1 MEEQIF
7 FLNMFPDYEP
17 PEELYAALSQAAIAA
32 ADIDPETRSVH
43 VALHS
48 ERYIPQRLLEQVRKD
63 ICGLYGLQKL
73 ELTATHPES
82 ELQKIEPEELMWLFV
97 SRNSMARGSLAGAK
111 WEWNE
116 QNLTVKLAANGKETL
131 LEHIPSVEK
140 VLRERFAAPVHI
152 TVEAGNA
159 LEGKA
164 LFAATESMRESEIQ
178 KLPAVSAAQP
188 KKEDK
193 SAAPSETFYGK
204 PFKGTPV
211 PMKELSLDM
220 GTVIVEG
227 KVFAVD
233 HKELK
238 KRNAYVVK
246 FDMTDNTNSV
256 RVSRFMEAGEAKPIL
271 ENVQVGSVLRV
282 QGKLGE
288 DRYEGEMV
296 LKPYAMQPG
305 SMPKR
310 QDTAPG
316 EKRVELHLHTTMSN
330 MDALTDTAAAV
341 KQAAAWGHK
350 AIAITDHGVA
360 QSFPDAMKAASK
372 AKVAGTNQNIKILYG
387 CEGYYVND
395 VDDRI
400 VVHGEQD
407 ITFDQ
412 EFVAFDLETTGL
424 SSRSDRIIEI
434 GAVVLKN
441 GEEVDRFQTFV
452 DPERPLERKIV
463 ELTGI
468 TDEML
473 VGAPKIEEVLPKFLD
488 FIGDRVLV
496 AHNSD
501 FDTGFIRA
509 ECQRLGYDYH
519 YTAADTLILS
529 QNLLPQ
535 LSKFKLNIVSNA
547 LSLPDFNHHRAA
559 DDAMTCGL
567 IMAKLMVKLEEEH
580 DIHNLQAIN
589 PAMTHLRSGGRIT
602 DRQARHIIIFAKN
615 QIGLR
620 NLYHLISDSNLQY
633 FRRVPRMPKSDIL
646 KLREGLIIGSACEA
660 GELFQ
665 AILDR
670 KSDDELKRIASFYDF
685 LEIQPLA
692 NNRFMLANEK
702 YEAKTDEDLRE
713 YNRKIVRLG
722 EELGKPV
729 VATGDVHFLNPED
742 EIFRHIL
749 LATKGFDDADKDMPL
764 YFRTT
769 DDMLREFSYL
779 GEEKAYEVV
788 ITNPNRIADMCES
801 LRPVPHNLFAPK
813 IENSVEDLKNLVYTK
828 FHRLYGDNPPE
839 LMVKRVETELHDII
853 NCHYDVIYM
862 SAQKLVQ
869 NSLEHGYLVGSRG
882 SVGSSI
888 VAYMSGITEVNSF
901 PPHYRCPNPECKYT
915 TFDVPKGYGCGAD
928 LPDAVCPKCGTKL
941 EKDGFNIP
949 FETFLGFGG
958 DKVPDIDLNF
968 SGEYQS
974 KAHAYCIEMFGK
986 SHVFRAGTIGTVA
999 EKTAFGYVKKYLSER
1014 GKTASRAEE
1023 ARLAAGCVGVRR
1035 TTGQHPGGLVV
1046 IPQEN
1051 EIWDFC
1057 PVQHPADDPQADQIT
1072 THFEYHSMEEN
1083 LLKLDMLGH
1092 DDPTM
1097 IRMMEDMTGIDAKTI
1112 PLDDKD
1118 TMSIFISS
1126 KVLGYEDD
1134 KILGPTGAVAI
1145 PEFNTRFTRGMLMD
1159 TMPTRFDT
1167 LLRLSGFSH
1176 GTDVWLGNAKD
1187 LITSKTATVDQAIGC
1202 RDDIMLYL
1210 ISCGMPE
1217 KRSFKIMEAVRK
1229 GRGLPEGAEEEMKA
1243 AGVPE
1248 WYIGSC
1254 KKIKYLFPKAHA
1266 VAYVMM
1272 AFRIAWFKVHHPL
1285 AFYSAYFYRRS
1296 QKGGFDAVLMTHG
1309 KEAVV
1314 ANIDAIENNEN
1325 ATDKDEDLLTTLEVA
1340 YEYYIRG
1347 FEFLPISIY
1356 DSHATKFIIKD
1367 GKLLPPFVAISGL
1380 GENAAWDLM
1389 RGREGKTF
1397 LSVEEVAAAC
1407 PKGVQDPHSDAQ
1419 RGRCF
1424 RRPAR
1429 YQSGQ
1434 LLLTDNRSTHA
1445 LRLLL
1450 ANFRIL

>member
-1 MEEQIF
+1 MEEKVYLLQ
-7 FLNMFPDYEP
+7 MFPDYQP
-17 PEELYAALSQAAIAA
+17 PEALQGALSQAAIAA
-32 ADIDPETRSVH
+32 ADISAEDRSVH
-43 VALHS
+43 VAVHS
-48 ERYIPQRLLEQVRKD
+48 DSYIPQRLLSQAEKE
-63 ICGLYGLQKL
+63 IASLYGLRS
-73 ELTATHPES
+73 LTVTGTYPSS
-82 ELQKIEPEELMWLFV
+82 ELHKIEHEELKMLFV
-97 SRNSMARGSLAGAK
+97 QHDSMARASLAGAK
-111 WEWNE
+111 WEWE
-116 QNLTVKLAANGKETL
+116 EEKLTIRLAANGKDAL
-131 LEHIPSVEK
+131 MEHLPEVQRI
-140 VLRERFAAPVHI
+140 LRERFAAPVTI
-152 TVEAGNA
+152 TIEAGQT
-159 LEGKA
+159 LEGDA
-164 LFAATESMRESEIQ
+164 LVQAMETMREQAMQ
-178 KLPAVSAAQP
+178 KLPTTAAASQ
-188 KKEDK
+188 KREEKA
-193 SAAPSETFYGK
+193 AAPSETFYGK
-204 PFKGTPV
+204 PFRGNAV
-211 PMKELSLDM
+211 PMKDLSMDM

-227 KVFAVD
+227 KVFNVD

-256 RVSRFMEAGEAKPIL
+256 RVSRFMEANEAKPIL
-271 ENVQVGSVLRV
+271 ENVSVGSVLRV
-282 QGKLGE
+282 QGKLME
-288 DRYEGEMV
+288 DRFENEMV

-305 SMPKR
+305 SLPKR

-316 EKRVELHLHTTMSN
+316 MKRVELHLHTSMSN
-330 MDALTDTAAAV
+330 MDALTSTDAAI
-341 KQAAAWGHK
+341 KQAAAWGHR
-350 AIAITDHGVA
+350 AIAITDHGCC
-360 QSFPDAMKAASK
+360 QSFTDALHTVEGRKPP
-372 AKVAGTNQNIKILYG
+372 KVAGTDETIKILYG

-400 VVHGEQD
+400 VVHGD
-407 ITFDQ
+407 KDMDFHQ

-424 SSRSDRIIEI
+424 SSREDKIIEI
-434 GAVVLKN
+434 GAVILKD
-441 GEEVDRFQTFV
+441 GQEIDRFQTFV
-452 DPERPLERKIV
+452 DPERHLERKIV

-468 TDEML
+468 TEEML
-473 VGAPKIEEVLPKFLD
+473 VGAPKIEEVLPKFLE
-488 FIGDRVLV
+488 FVGDRVLV

-509 ECQRLGYDYH
+509 ECERQGIPYN

-529 QNLLPQ
+529 QNLLRH
-535 LSKFKLNIVSNA
+535 LSKFKLDIVSNA
-547 LSLPDFNHHRAA
+547 LNLPEFNHHRAG

-567 IMAKLMVKLEEEH
+567 IMTKLMQILEEEH
-580 DIHNLQAIN
+580 DIHTLQTIN
-589 PAMTHLRSGGRIT
+589 PAMIGLRSGGKIT

-615 QIGLR
+615 QVGLR
-620 NLYHLISDSNLQY
+620 NLYHLISNSNLKH
-633 FRRVPRMPKSDIL
+633 FRRVPRIPKSEL
-646 KLREGLIIGSACEA
+646 LEMREGLIIGSACEA

-665 AILDR
+665 ALLDR
-670 KSDDELKRIASFYDF
+670 KSHDELKRIASFYDF
-685 LEIQPLA
+685 LEVQPLA
-692 NNRFMLANEK
+692 NNRFMLDNEK
-702 YEAKTDEDLRE
+702 YEAKTDEDLME
-713 YNRKIVRLG
+713 YNRKIIRLG

-742 EIFRHIL
+742 EVFRHIL
-749 LATKGFDDADKDMPL
+749 LATKGFADADKPMPL

-769 DDMLREFSYL
+769 DDMLQEFSYL
-779 GEEKAYEVV
+779 GEEKAYEIVV
-788 ITNPNRIADMCES
+788 ENPNKIADMCETM
-801 LRPVPHNLFAPK
+801 RPVPHNLFAPK
-813 IENSVEDLKNLVYTK
+813 IENSVEDLKSLVYGK

-839 LMVKRVETELHDII
+839 VFTKRVETELHDII
-853 NCHYDVIYM
+853 SCHYDVIYM

-869 NSLEHGYLVGSRG
+869 NSLENGYLVGSRG

-901 PPHYRCPNPECKYT
+901 QPHYRCPNPECKYT
-915 TFDVPKGYGCGAD
+915 ELDVPKGYNCGAD
-928 LPDAVCPKCGTKL
+928 LPDAVCPKCGTKM

-974 KAHAYCIEMFGK
+974 KAHAYCISMFGS

-1023 ARLAAGCVGVRR
+1023 ARLASGCVGVRR

-1057 PVQHPADDPQADQIT
+1057 PVQHPADDPNSDQIT

-1097 IRMMEDMTGIDAKTI
+1097 IRMMEDMTGVDAKTI

-1118 TMSIFISS
+1118 TMSIFTSS

-1134 KILGPTGAVAI
+1134 PILGPTGAVAI

-1159 TMPTRFDT
+1159 TTPTRFDT
-1167 LLRLSGFSH
+1167 LVRLSGFSH

-1187 LITSKTATVDQAIGC
+1187 LITSKTATVDSTIGC
-1202 RDDIMLYL
+1202 RDDIMIYL

-1229 GRGLPEGAEEEMKA
+1229 GRGLPEGAEEEMIA
-1243 AGVPE
+1243 AGVPD

-1285 AFYSAYFYRRS
+1285 PFYAAYFYRRS
-1296 QKGGFDAVLMTHG
+1296 QKGGFDAVLMTGG
-1309 KEAVV
+1309 KEAVM
-1314 ANIDAIENNEN
+1314 ANIEAIDNNEE
-1325 ATDKDEDLLTTLEVA
+1325 ATAKDEDLLTTLEVV
-1340 YEYYIRG
+1340 YEFYLRG
-1347 FEFLPISIY
+1347 FEFAPISIY
-1356 DSHATKFIIKD
+1356 ESHATKFLIKD
-1367 GKLLPPFVAISGL
+1367 GKILPPFVAISGL
-1380 GENAAWDLM
+1380 GESAAWDLM
-1389 RGREGKTF
+1389 EGRKGKTF
-1397 LSVEEVAAAC
+1397 LSIEEVSAAC
-1407 PKGVQDPHSDAQ
+1407 PKVSK
-1419 RGRCF
+1419 
-1424 RRPAR
+1424 
-1429 YQSGQ
+1429 
-1434 LLLTDNRSTHA
+1434 THMQMLKEA
-1445 LRLLL
+1445 GAFGDLPDTSQVS
-1450 ANFRIL
+1450 FF

>member
-1 MEEQIF
+1 MSETVYL
-7 FLNMFPDYEP
+7 LNMFPDYEP
-17 PEELYAALSQAAIAA
+17 PEEIRKALSQAALVAV
-32 ADIDPETRSVH
+32 DIRAENRSVE
-43 VALHS
+43 VAAHTDTYVP
-48 ERYIPQRLLEQVRKD
+48 RRLTRQVEKD
-63 ICGLYGLQKL
+63 ILSLYGLRNL
-73 ELTATHPES
+73 EITLTHPAT
-82 ELQKIEPEELMWLFV
+82 ELSKIEPEELRDLFV
-97 SRNSMARGSLAGAK
+97 DLDPMTRASLAGAK
-111 WEWNE
+111 WAWDGGH
-116 QNLTVKLAANGKETL
+116 LTVCLVANGKAGVEAQIPAVVKTL
-131 LEHIPSVEK
+131 QQ
-140 VLRERFAAPVHI
+140 RFAAEVTI
-152 TVEAGNA
+152 SVEANHDLTGAELSKAMEKLREEA
-159 LEGKA
+159 L
-164 LFAATESMRESEIQ
+164 
-178 KLPAVSAAQP
+178 
-188 KKEDK
+188 
-193 SAAPSETFYGK
+193 SAAPAASAKQAQKEERKPQDSDTFYGK
-204 PFKGTPV
+204 PFRGTAV
-211 PMKELSLDM
+211 PMKDLNLDM
-220 GTVIVEG
+220 GTIIVEG
-227 KVFAVD
+227 KVFAIE
-233 HKELK
+233 HKELT
-238 KRNAYVVK
+238 KRNAWVVK
-246 FDMTDNTNSV
+246 FDMTDNTNSI
-256 RVSRFMEAGEAKPIL
+256 RVTRFLEAKEAKPIL
-271 ENVQVGSVLRV
+271 DNVQLGSVLRV
-282 QGKLGE
+282 QGKLIE
-288 DRYEGEMV
+288 DRFENDMV
-296 LKPYAMQPG
+296 LKPYAMMPG
-305 SMPKR
+305 ALPKR
-310 QDTAPG
+310 KDTSPNG
-316 EKRVELHLHTTMSN
+316 KRVELHLHTTMSN

-360 QSFPDAMKAASK
+360 QSFPDAMKAAAK
-372 AKVAGTNQNIKILYG
+372 AKVAGTDENIKILYG
-387 CEGYYVND
+387 VEGYYVND

-407 ITFDQ
+407 IGFGD
-412 EFVAFDLETTGL
+412 EYVAFDLETTGL
-424 SSRSDRIIEI
+424 SSANDRIIEI
-434 GAVVLKN
+434 GAVVMKN
-441 GEEVDRFQTFV
+441 GEELDRFQTFV
-452 DPERPLERKIV
+452 DPQRPLEKKIV

-473 VGAPKIEEVLPKFLD
+473 KGAPKIEEVLPEFLKFVN
-488 FIGDRVLV
+488 GRVLV

-509 ECQRLGYDYH
+509 ACARQGLPYT

-529 QNLLPQ
+529 QNMLPQ
-535 LSKFKLNIVSNA
+535 LNKFKLDIVSNA

-559 DDAMTCGL
+559 DDAVTCGL
-567 IMAKLMVKLEEEH
+567 IMHRLMARMEEEL
-580 DIHNLQAIN
+580 DIHTLQEIN
-589 PAMTHLRSGGRIT
+589 DRMTTLRAKGRIT
-602 DRQARHIIIFAKN
+602 DRHARHIIILAKN

-620 NLYHLISDSNLQY
+620 NLYHLISDSNLKY
-633 FRRVPRMPKSDIL
+633 FKRVPRIPKSEL
-646 KLREGLIIGSACEA
+646 LELREGLIIGSACEA

-665 AILDR
+665 AILDG
-670 KSDDELKRIASFYDF
+670 KSEDELLRIASFYDY

-692 NNRFMLANEK
+692 NNMFMLFK
-702 YEAKTDEDLRE
+702 GIAKDVEQLRE
-713 YNRKIVRLG
+713 YNRTVVRLG
-722 EELGKPV
+722 EALGKMV

-749 LATKGFDDADKDMPL
+749 LATKGFDDADKENPL

-769 DDMLREFSYL
+769 DNMLEEFSYL

-788 ITNPNRIADMCES
+788 VTNPNLIADMCET

-813 IENSVEDLKNLVYTK
+813 IENSVEDLKALVYGK
-828 FHRLYGDNPPE
+828 LHRLYGENPPE
-839 LMVKRVETELHDII
+839 LITKRVETELHDII
-853 NCHYDVIYM
+853 SCHYDVIYM

-928 LPDAVCPKCGTKL
+928 LPDAVCPKCGSKF

-974 KAHAYCIEMFGK
+974 KAHAYCVEMFGK

-999 EKTAFGYVKKYLSER
+999 EKTAFGYVKKYLAER
-1014 GKTASRAEE
+1014 GKTANRAEE

-1057 PVQHPADDPQADQIT
+1057 PVQHPADDPNADQIT

-1097 IRMMEDMTGIDAKTI
+1097 IRMMEDMTGVDAKTI
-1112 PLDDKD
+1112 PLDDKR
-1118 TMSIFISS
+1118 TMSIFTSS
-1126 KVLGYEDD
+1126 KELGYEND
-1134 KILGPTGAVAI
+1134 KLLGPTGAVAI
-1145 PEFNTRFTRGMLMD
+1145 PEFNTKFTRGMLMD
-1159 TMPTRFDT
+1159 TMPERFDT

-1229 GRGLPEGAEEEMKA
+1229 GRGLPEGAEQEMID
-1243 AGVPE
+1243 AGVPD

-1272 AFRIAWFKVHHPL
+1272 AFRIAWFKVYHPL
-1285 AFYSAYFYRRS
+1285 AFYAAYFYRRS
-1296 QKGGFDAVLMTHG
+1296 QKGGFDAVLMTQG
-1309 KEAVV
+1309 MESIK
-1314 ANIDAIENNEN
+1314 ANIEAIETNEN
-1325 ATDKDEDLLTTLEVA
+1325 ATDKDEDLLTTMEVV
-1340 YEYYIRG
+1340 YEYYLRG
-1347 FEFLPISIY
+1347 FDFQPIDIY
-1356 DSHATKFIIKD
+1356 KSHATKFLVED
-1367 GKLLPPFVAISGL
+1367 GKILPPFVAISGL

-1397 LSVEEVAAAC
+1397 LSIEEVAAAC
-1407 PKGVQDPHSDAQ
+1407 PKVSKTHIQMLKDAGAFGSLPDTSQ
-1419 RGRCF
+1419 ISLF
-1424 RRPAR
+1424 
-1429 YQSGQ
+1429 
-1434 LLLTDNRSTHA
+1434 
-1445 LRLLL
+1445 
-1450 ANFRIL
+1450 

>member
-1 MEEQIF
+1 MSETVYL
-7 FLNMFPDYEP
+7 LNMFPDYEP
-17 PEELYAALSQAAIAA
+17 PEEIRKALSQAALVAV
-32 ADIDPETRSVH
+32 DIRAENRSVE
-43 VALHS
+43 VAAHTDTYVP
-48 ERYIPQRLLEQVRKD
+48 RRLTRQAEKD
-63 ICGLYGLQKL
+63 ILSLYGLQNL
-73 ELTATHPES
+73 EITLTHPAT
-82 ELQKIEPEELMWLFV
+82 ELSKIEPEELRDLFV
-97 SRNSMARGSLAGAK
+97 DLDPMTRASLAGAK
-111 WEWNE
+111 WAWDGGH
-116 QNLTVKLAANGKETL
+116 LTVCLVANGKAGVEAQIPAVVKTL
-131 LEHIPSVEK
+131 QQ
-140 VLRERFAAPVHI
+140 RFAAEVTI
-152 TVEAGNA
+152 SVEANHDLTGAELSRAMEKLREEA
-159 LEGKA
+159 L
-164 LFAATESMRESEIQ
+164 
-178 KLPAVSAAQP
+178 
-188 KKEDK
+188 
-193 SAAPSETFYGK
+193 SAAPAASAKQAQKEERKPQDSDTFYGK
-204 PFKGTPV
+204 PFRGTAV
-211 PMKELSLDM
+211 PMKDLNLDM
-220 GTVIVEG
+220 GTIIVEG
-227 KVFAVD
+227 KVFAIE
-233 HKELK
+233 HKELT
-238 KRNAYVVK
+238 KRNAWVVK
-246 FDMTDNTNSV
+246 FDMTDNTNSI
-256 RVSRFMEAGEAKPIL
+256 RVTRFLEAKEAKPIL
-271 ENVQVGSVLRV
+271 DNVQLGSVLRV
-282 QGKLGE
+282 QGKLIE
-288 DRYEGEMV
+288 DRFENDMV
-296 LKPYAMQPG
+296 LKPYAMMPG
-305 SMPKR
+305 VLPKR
-310 QDTAPG
+310 KDTSPNG
-316 EKRVELHLHTTMSN
+316 KRVELHLHTTMSN

-360 QSFPDAMKAASK
+360 QSFPDAMKAAAK
-372 AKVAGTNQNIKILYG
+372 AKVAGTDENIKILYG
-387 CEGYYVND
+387 VEGYYVND

-407 ITFDQ
+407 IGFGD
-412 EFVAFDLETTGL
+412 EYVAFDLETTGL
-424 SSRSDRIIEI
+424 SSANDRIIEI
-434 GAVVLKN
+434 GAVVMKN
-441 GEEVDRFQTFV
+441 GEELDRFQTFV
-452 DPERPLERKIV
+452 DPQRPLEKKIV

-473 VGAPKIEEVLPKFLD
+473 KGAPKIEEVLPEFLKFVN
-488 FIGDRVLV
+488 GRVLV

-509 ECQRLGYDYH
+509 ACARQGLPYT

-529 QNLLPQ
+529 QNMLPQ
-535 LSKFKLNIVSNA
+535 LNKFKLDIVSNA

-559 DDAMTCGL
+559 DDAVTCGL
-567 IMAKLMVKLEEEH
+567 IMHRLMARMEEEL
-580 DIHNLQAIN
+580 DIHTLQEIN
-589 PAMTHLRSGGRIT
+589 GRMTTLRAKGRIT
-602 DRQARHIIIFAKN
+602 DRHARHIIILAKN

-620 NLYHLISDSNLQY
+620 NLYHLISDSNLKY
-633 FRRVPRMPKSDIL
+633 FKRVPRIPKSEL
-646 KLREGLIIGSACEA
+646 LELREGLIIGSACEA

-665 AILDR
+665 AILDG
-670 KSDDELKRIASFYDF
+670 KSEDELLRIASFYDY

-692 NNRFMLANEK
+692 NNMFMLSK
-702 YEAKTDEDLRE
+702 GIAKDVEQLRE
-713 YNRKIVRLG
+713 YNRTVVRLG
-722 EELGKPV
+722 ETLGKMV

-749 LATKGFDDADKDMPL
+749 LATKGFDDADKENPL

-769 DDMLREFSYL
+769 DNMLEEFSYL

-788 ITNPNRIADMCES
+788 VTNPNLIADMCET

-813 IENSVEDLKNLVYTK
+813 IENSVEDLKALVYGK
-828 FHRLYGDNPPE
+828 LHRLYGENPPE
-839 LMVKRVETELHDII
+839 LITKRVETELHDII
-853 NCHYDVIYM
+853 SCHYDVIYM

-928 LPDAVCPKCGTKL
+928 LPDAVCPKCGSKF

-974 KAHAYCIEMFGK
+974 KAHAYCVEMFGK

-999 EKTAFGYVKKYLSER
+999 EKTAFGYVKKYLAER
-1014 GKTASRAEE
+1014 GKTANRAEE

-1057 PVQHPADDPQADQIT
+1057 PVQHPADDPNADQIT

-1097 IRMMEDMTGIDAKTI
+1097 IRMMEDMTGVDAKTI
-1112 PLDDKD
+1112 PLDDKR
-1118 TMSIFISS
+1118 TMSIFTSS
-1126 KVLGYEDD
+1126 KELGYEND
-1134 KILGPTGAVAI
+1134 KLLGPTGAVAI
-1145 PEFNTRFTRGMLMD
+1145 PEFNTKFTRGMLMD
-1159 TMPTRFDT
+1159 TMPERFDT

-1229 GRGLPEGAEEEMKA
+1229 GRGLPEGAEQEMID
-1243 AGVPE
+1243 AGVPD

-1272 AFRIAWFKVHHPL
+1272 AFRIAWFKVYHPL
-1285 AFYSAYFYRRS
+1285 AFYAAYFYRRS
-1296 QKGGFDAVLMTHG
+1296 QKGGFDAVLMTQG
-1309 KEAVV
+1309 MESIK
-1314 ANIDAIENNEN
+1314 ANIESIETNEN
-1325 ATDKDEDLLTTLEVA
+1325 ATDKDEDLLTTMEVV
-1340 YEYYIRG
+1340 YEYYLRG
-1347 FEFLPISIY
+1347 FDFQPIDIY
-1356 DSHATKFIIKD
+1356 KSHATKFLVED
-1367 GKLLPPFVAISGL
+1367 GKILPPFVAISGL

-1397 LSVEEVAAAC
+1397 LSIEEVAAAC
-1407 PKGVQDPHSDAQ
+1407 PKVSKTHIQMLKDAGAFGSLPDTSQ
-1419 RGRCF
+1419 ISLF
-1424 RRPAR
+1424 
-1429 YQSGQ
+1429 
-1434 LLLTDNRSTHA
+1434 
-1445 LRLLL
+1445 
-1450 ANFRIL
+1450 

>member
-1 MEEQIF
+1 MSETVYL
-7 FLNMFPDYEP
+7 LNMFPDYEP
-17 PEELYAALSQAAIAA
+17 PEEIRKALSQAALVAV
-32 ADIDPETRSVH
+32 DIRAENRSVE
-43 VALHS
+43 VAAHTDTYVP
-48 ERYIPQRLLEQVRKD
+48 RRLTRQAEKD
-63 ICGLYGLQKL
+63 ILSLYGLRNL
-73 ELTATHPES
+73 EITLTHPAT
-82 ELQKIEPEELMWLFV
+82 ELSKIEPEELRDLFV
-97 SRNSMARGSLAGAK
+97 DLDPMTRASLAGAK
-111 WEWNE
+111 WAWDGGH
-116 QNLTVKLAANGKETL
+116 LTVCLVANGKAGVEAQIPAVVKTL
-131 LEHIPSVEK
+131 QQ
-140 VLRERFAAPVHI
+140 RFAAEVTI
-152 TVEAGNA
+152 SVEANHDLTGAELSRVMEKLREEA
-159 LEGKA
+159 L
-164 LFAATESMRESEIQ
+164 
-178 KLPAVSAAQP
+178 
-188 KKEDK
+188 
-193 SAAPSETFYGK
+193 SAAPTASAKQAQKEERKPQDSDTFYGK
-204 PFKGTPV
+204 PFRGTAV
-211 PMKELSLDM
+211 PMKDLNLDM
-220 GTVIVEG
+220 GTIIVEG
-227 KVFAVD
+227 KVFAIE
-233 HKELK
+233 HKELT
-238 KRNAYVVK
+238 KRNAWVVK
-246 FDMTDNTNSV
+246 FDMTDNTNSI
-256 RVSRFMEAGEAKPIL
+256 RVTRFLEAKEAKPIL
-271 ENVQVGSVLRV
+271 DNVQLGSVLRV
-282 QGKLGE
+282 QGKLIE
-288 DRYEGEMV
+288 DRFENDMV
-296 LKPYAMQPG
+296 LKPYAMMPG
-305 SMPKR
+305 VLPKR
-310 QDTAPG
+310 KDTSPNG
-316 EKRVELHLHTTMSN
+316 KRVELHLHTTMSN

-360 QSFPDAMKAASK
+360 QSFPDAMKAAAK
-372 AKVAGTNQNIKILYG
+372 AKVAGTDENIKILYG
-387 CEGYYVND
+387 VEGYYVND

-407 ITFDQ
+407 IGFGD
-412 EFVAFDLETTGL
+412 EYVAFDLETTGL
-424 SSRSDRIIEI
+424 SSANDRIIEI
-434 GAVVLKN
+434 GAVVMKN
-441 GEEVDRFQTFV
+441 GEELDRFQTFV
-452 DPERPLERKIV
+452 DPQRPLEKKIV

-473 VGAPKIEEVLPKFLD
+473 KGAPKIEEVLPEFLKFVN
-488 FIGDRVLV
+488 GRVLV

-509 ECQRLGYDYH
+509 ACARQGLPYT

-529 QNLLPQ
+529 QNMLPQ
-535 LSKFKLNIVSNA
+535 LNKFKLDIVSNA

-559 DDAMTCGL
+559 DDAVTCGL
-567 IMAKLMVKLEEEH
+567 IMHRLMARMEEEL
-580 DIHNLQAIN
+580 DIHTLQEIN
-589 PAMTHLRSGGRIT
+589 GRMTTLRAKGRIT
-602 DRQARHIIIFAKN
+602 DRHARHIIILAKN

-620 NLYHLISDSNLQY
+620 NLYHLISDSNLKY
-633 FRRVPRMPKSDIL
+633 FKRVPRIPKSEL
-646 KLREGLIIGSACEA
+646 LELREGLIIGSACEA

-665 AILDR
+665 AILDG
-670 KSDDELKRIASFYDF
+670 KSEDELLRIASFYDY

-692 NNRFMLANEK
+692 NNMFMLSK
-702 YEAKTDEDLRE
+702 GIAKDVEQLRE
-713 YNRKIVRLG
+713 YNRTVVRLG
-722 EELGKPV
+722 EALGKMV

-749 LATKGFDDADKDMPL
+749 LATKGFDDADKENPL

-769 DDMLREFSYL
+769 DNMLEEFSYL

-788 ITNPNRIADMCES
+788 VTNPNLIADMCET

-813 IENSVEDLKNLVYTK
+813 IENSVEDLKALVYGK
-828 FHRLYGDNPPE
+828 LHRLYGENPPE
-839 LMVKRVETELHDII
+839 LITKRVETELHDII
-853 NCHYDVIYM
+853 SCHYDVIYM

-928 LPDAVCPKCGTKL
+928 LPDAVCPKCGSKF

-974 KAHAYCIEMFGK
+974 KAHAYCVEMFGK

-999 EKTAFGYVKKYLSER
+999 EKTAFGYVKKYLAER
-1014 GKTASRAEE
+1014 GKTANRAEE

-1057 PVQHPADDPQADQIT
+1057 PVQHPADDPNADQIT

-1097 IRMMEDMTGIDAKTI
+1097 IRMMEDMTGVDAKTI
-1112 PLDDKD
+1112 PLDDKN
-1118 TMSIFISS
+1118 TMSIFTSS
-1126 KVLGYEDD
+1126 KVLGYEND

-1145 PEFNTRFTRGMLMD
+1145 PEFNTKFTRGMLMD
-1159 TMPTRFDT
+1159 TMPERFDT

-1229 GRGLPEGAEEEMKA
+1229 GRGLPEGAEQEMID
-1243 AGVPE
+1243 AGVPD

-1272 AFRIAWFKVHHPL
+1272 AFRIAWFKVYHPL
-1285 AFYSAYFYRRS
+1285 AFYAAYFYRRS
-1296 QKGGFDAVLMTHG
+1296 QKGGFDAVLMTQG
-1309 KEAVV
+1309 MEAIM
-1314 ANIDAIENNEN
+1314 ANMDAIETNEN
-1325 ATDKDEDLLTTLEVA
+1325 ASDKDEDLLTTMEVV
-1340 YEYYIRG
+1340 YEYYLRG
-1347 FEFLPISIY
+1347 FEFLPIDIY
-1356 DSHATKFIIKD
+1356 KSHATKFLVED
-1367 GKLLPPFVAISGL
+1367 GKILPPFVAISGL

-1397 LSVEEVAAAC
+1397 LSIEEVAAAC
-1407 PKGVQDPHSDAQ
+1407 PKVSKTHIQMLKDAGAFGSLPDTSQ
-1419 RGRCF
+1419 ISLF
-1424 RRPAR
+1424 
-1429 YQSGQ
+1429 
-1434 LLLTDNRSTHA
+1434 
-1445 LRLLL
+1445 
-1450 ANFRIL
+1450 

>member
-1 MEEQIF
+1 MKESVS
-7 FLNMFPDYEP
+7 FLQMFTEYRPGESLSGVLSVARITGADLDP
-17 PEELYAALSQAAIAA
+17 ATRQAAVTLYA
-32 ADIDPETRSVH
+32 ET
-43 VALHS
+43 
-48 ERYIPQRLLEQVRKD
+48 YIPLRLLEKVERD
-63 ICGLYGLQKL
+63 ICGLYGLRHF
-73 ELTATHPES
+73 EIHMTHPAE
-82 ELQKIEPEELMWLFV
+82 ELQKVEPEELMQLFV
-97 SRNSMARGSLAGAK
+97 EENSMNRASLAGAGWK
-111 WEWNE
+111 WDGD
-116 QNLTVKLAANGKETL
+116 NLEISLRANGKAALEEAVPAVCRKLTERFGKAPVFKVLSAHDLSGQALFDALETMRSTTAAAMPAAMRSGDKKSSGSPKQDQPQSEETL
-131 LEHIPSVEK
+131 
-140 VLRERFAAPVHI
+140 
-152 TVEAGNA
+152 
-159 LEGKA
+159 
-164 LFAATESMRESEIQ
+164 
-178 KLPAVSAAQP
+178 
-188 KKEDK
+188 
-193 SAAPSETFYGK
+193 YGK
-204 PFKGTPV
+204 PFRGNPV
-211 PMKELSLDM
+211 PMKDLNIDM
-220 GTVIVEG
+220 GSVIVEG
-227 KVFAVD
+227 RVFSVD
-233 HKELK
+233 HRELK
-238 KRNAYVVK
+238 KRNAWIVS
-246 FDMTDNTNSV
+246 FDMTDNTGSV
-256 RVSRFMEAGEAKPIL
+256 RLQRFLENSEAKEIL
-271 ENVQVGSVLRV
+271 DHLQVGNILKV
-282 QGKLGE
+282 QGRTELN
-288 DRYEGEMV
+288 RYDNEMNI
-296 LKPYAMQPG
+296 KPFAIMPG
-305 SMPKR
+305 SMPTRK
-310 QDTAPG
+310 DTAPG

-360 QSFPDAMKAASK
+360 QSFPDAMKAAAK
-372 AKVAGTNQNIKILYG
+372 AKVAGTDQNIKILYG

-400 VVHGEQD
+400 VVHGEKN
-407 ITFDQ
+407 ITFD
-412 EFVAFDLETTGL
+412 EEYVAFDLETTGL
-424 SSRSDRIIEI
+424 SSKKDKIIEI
-434 GAVVLKN
+434 GAVILKN
-441 GEEVDRFQTFV
+441 GREVDRFQTFV
-452 DPERPLERKIV
+452 DPERHLEPKIV

-468 TDEML
+468 TEDML
-473 VGAPKIEEVLPKFLD
+473 KGAPKIEEVLPKFLE
-488 FIGDRVLV
+488 FCGDRVLV

-509 ECQRLGYDYH
+509 ECLRQGYEF
-519 YTAADTLILS
+519 TATALDTLILS
-529 QNLLPQ
+529 QNLMPQ
-535 LSKFKLNIVSNA
+535 LNKFKLDIVSNA

-567 IMAKLMVKLEEEH
+567 IFHRFIEKLEEL
-580 DIHNLQAIN
+580 DIHDLQSIN
-589 PAMTHLRSGGRIT
+589 PAMMKLRSKSRIG
-602 DRQARHIIIFAKN
+602 DRHARHIILFAKN
-615 QIGLR
+615 QVGLR
-620 NLYHLISDSNLQY
+620 NLYHLISDSNLKY
-633 FRRVPRMPKSDIL
+633 FKRVPRIPKSDL
-646 KLREGLIIGSACEA
+646 MELREGLIIGSACEA

-665 AILDR
+665 AILDG
-670 KSDDELKRIASFYDF
+670 KSEDELKRIASFYDF

-692 NNRFMLANEK
+692 NNRFMLAKGIANS
-702 YEAKTDEDLRE
+702 DEDLRNF
-713 YNRKIVRLG
+713 NRTVVRLG

-749 LATKGFDDADKDMPL
+749 LATKGFDDCDRENPL

-788 ITNPNRIADMCES
+788 VKNTNAIADMVET

-813 IENSVEDLKNLVYTK
+813 IENSVEDLKALVYGK
-828 FHRLYGDNPPE
+828 LHRLYGENPPE
-839 LMVKRVETELHDII
+839 LITKRVETELHDII

-888 VAYMSGITEVNSF
+888 VAYMAGITEVNSF

-928 LPDAVCPKCGTKL
+928 LPDAICPKCGTKFD
-941 EKDGFNIP
+941 KDGFNIP

-974 KAHAYCIEMFGK
+974 KAHAYCVEMFGK
-986 SHVFRAGTIGTVA
+986 SHVFRAGTVGTVA

-1014 GKTASRAEE
+1014 NLTATRAEE
-1023 ARLAAGCVGVRR
+1023 NRLASGCVGVRR

-1057 PVQHPADDPQADQIT
+1057 PVQHPADDPNSDQIT

-1097 IRMMEDMTGIDAKTI
+1097 IRMMEDMTGVDAKTI
-1112 PLDDKD
+1112 PLDDKN
-1118 TMSIFISS
+1118 TMSIFTSS

-1134 KILGPTGAVAI
+1134 PILGPTGAVAI
-1145 PEFNTRFTRGMLMD
+1145 PEFNTHFTRGMLLD

-1229 GRGLPEGAEEEMKA
+1229 GRGLPEGAEEEMIA
-1243 AGVPE
+1243 AGVPN
-1248 WYIGSC
+1248 WYITSC

-1272 AFRIAWFKVHHPL
+1272 AFRIAWFKVYHPL
-1285 AFYSAYFYRRS
+1285 AFYAAYFYRRS
-1296 QKGGFDAVLMTHG
+1296 QKGGFDAVLMTNG
-1309 KEAVV
+1309 MESVK
-1314 ANIDAIENNEN
+1314 ANIKAISENED
-1325 ATDKDEDLLTTLEVA
+1325 ATDKDEDLLTTLEVV
-1340 YEYYIRG
+1340 YEYYLRG
-1347 FEFLPISIY
+1347 FEFAPIDLY
-1356 DSHATKFIIKD
+1356 RSHAIKFVIED

-1380 GENAAWDLM
+1380 GESAAWDLM
-1389 RGREGKTF
+1389 EGRKGKTF
-1397 LSVEEVAAAC
+1397 LSIEEVAAAC
-1407 PKGVQDPHSDAQ
+1407 PKVSKTHIQMLKDAGAFGSLPDTSQ
-1419 RGRCF
+1419 VSLF
-1424 RRPAR
+1424 
-1429 YQSGQ
+1429 
-1434 LLLTDNRSTHA
+1434 
-1445 LRLLL
+1445 
-1450 ANFRIL
+1450 

>member
-1 MEEQIF
+1 MEEKIYLTQ
-7 FLNMFPDYEP
+7 MFPDYQP
-17 PEELYAALSQAAIAA
+17 PETLHAALSQAAIAA
-32 ADIDPETRSVH
+32 ADISAEDRSVH
-43 VALHS
+43 VVIHS
-48 ERYIPQRLLEQVRKD
+48 ENYIPQRLLNQAAKE
-63 ICGLYGLQKL
+63 IASLYGLRQMA
-73 ELTATHPES
+73 LTATHPSS
-82 ELQKIEPEELMWLFV
+82 ELHKMEPEELMQLFV
-97 SRNSMARGSLAGAK
+97 QRDSMARGSLAGAK
-111 WEWNE
+111 WEWE
-116 QNLTVKLAANGKETL
+116 GERLTIHLVANGKDALMEQAPAVQQ
-131 LEHIPSVEK
+131 E
-140 VLRERFAAPVHI
+140 LRERFAAPVTI
-152 TVEAGNA
+152 AIEVGNA

-164 LFAATESMRESEIQ
+164 LFEAMETMRGKLMQ
-178 KLPAVSAAQP
+178 NLPASAPAA
-188 KKEDK
+188 KREEK
-193 SAAPSETFYGK
+193 SAAPSDTFYGK
-204 PFKGTPV
+204 PFRGSAV
-211 PMKELSLDM
+211 PMKDLSMDM

-227 KVFAVD
+227 KVFHVD

-256 RVSRFMEAGEAKPIL
+256 RISRFMEANEAKPIL
-271 ENVQVGSVLRV
+271 ENVSVGSVLRV
-282 QGKLGE
+282 QGKLME
-288 DRYEGEMV
+288 DRFENEMV

-305 SMPKR
+305 SLPKR
-310 QDTAPG
+310 QDTAEG
-316 EKRVELHLHTTMSN
+316 RKRVELHLHTSMSN
-330 MDALTDTAAAV
+330 MDALTSTDAAI
-341 KQAAAWGHK
+341 KQAAAWGHR
-350 AIAITDHGVA
+350 AIAITDHGCC
-360 QSFPDAMKAASK
+360 QSFTDALHTVEGRKPP
-372 AKVAGTNQNIKILYG
+372 KVAGTDEVIKILYG

-400 VVHGEQD
+400 VVHGGKD
-407 ITFDQ
+407 MTFHE

-424 SSRSDRIIEI
+424 SPREDRIIEI
-434 GAVVLKN
+434 GAVILKD
-441 GEEVDRFQTFV
+441 GQEIDRFQTFV
-452 DPERPLERKIV
+452 DPERHLERKIV

-468 TDEML
+468 TEDML
-473 VGAPKIEEVLPKFLD
+473 VGAPKIEEVLPKFLE

-509 ECQRLGYDYH
+509 ECARQGYEYNF
-519 YTAADTLILS
+519 TAADTLILS
-529 QNLLPQ
+529 QNLLRH
-535 LSKFKLNIVSNA
+535 LSKFKLDIVSNA
-547 LSLPDFNHHRAA
+547 LSLPEFNHHRAG

-567 IMAKLMVKLEEEH
+567 IMTKLMQMLEEEH
-580 DIHNLQAIN
+580 DIHTLQTIN
-589 PAMTHLRSGGRIT
+589 PAMVKLRSGGRIT
-602 DRQARHIIIFAKN
+602 DRQARHIILFAKN
-615 QIGLR
+615 QVGLR
-620 NLYHLISDSNLQY
+620 NLYHLISNSNLKH
-633 FRRVPRMPKSDIL
+633 FRRVPRIPKSEL
-646 KLREGLIIGSACEA
+646 LEMREGLIIGSACEA

-665 AILDR
+665 AMLDG
-670 KSDDELKRIASFYDF
+670 KSHDELKRIASFYDF

-692 NNRFMLANEK
+692 NNRFMLDNDK
-702 YEAKTDEDLRE
+702 YAAKTDEDLRN
-713 YNRKIVRLG
+713 YNRKIVQLG
-722 EELGKPV
+722 EELGKMV

-749 LATKGFDDADKDMPL
+749 LATKGFDDADKPMPL

-769 DDMLREFSYL
+769 DDMLEEFSYL
-779 GEEKAYEVV
+779 GEEKAYEIVV
-788 ITNPNRIADMCES
+788 ENPNKIADMCETM
-801 LRPVPHNLFAPK
+801 RPVPHNLFAPK
-813 IENSVEDLKNLVYTK
+813 IENSVEDLKNLVYGK

-839 LMVKRVETELHDII
+839 VFTKRVETELHDII
-853 NCHYDVIYM
+853 SCHYDVIYM

-869 NSLEHGYLVGSRG
+869 NSLENGYLVGSRG

-901 PPHYRCPNPECKYT
+901 QPHYRCPNPECKYT
-915 TFDVPKGYGCGAD
+915 ELNVPEGYNCGAD
-928 LPDAVCPKCGTKL
+928 LPDAVCPKCGTRMD
-941 EKDGFNIP
+941 KDGFNIP

-968 SGEYQS
+968 SGEYQA
-974 KAHAYCIEMFGK
+974 KAHAYCISMFGS

-1057 PVQHPADDPQADQIT
+1057 PVQHPADDPNSDQIT

-1097 IRMMEDMTGIDAKTI
+1097 IRMMEDMTGVDAKTI

-1118 TMSIFISS
+1118 TMSIFTSS

-1134 KILGPTGAVAI
+1134 PILGPTGAVAI

-1167 LLRLSGFSH
+1167 LVRLSGFSH

-1187 LITSKTATVDQAIGC
+1187 LITSKTATVDSTIGC
-1202 RDDIMLYL
+1202 RDDIMIYL

-1229 GRGLPEGAEEEMKA
+1229 GRGLPEGAEEEMVA
-1243 AGVPE
+1243 AGVPD

-1285 AFYSAYFYRRS
+1285 PFYAAYFYRRS
-1296 QKGGFDAVLMTHG
+1296 QKGGFDAVLMTGG
-1309 KEAVV
+1309 KEAVM
-1314 ANIDAIENNEN
+1314 ANIDAIDKNEE
-1325 ATDKDEDLLTTLEVA
+1325 ATAKDEDLLTTLEVV
-1340 YEYYIRG
+1340 YEFYLRG
-1347 FEFLPISIY
+1347 FEFAPISIY
-1356 DSHATKFIIKD
+1356 DSHATKFLIKD

-1380 GENAAWDLM
+1380 GESAAWDLM
-1389 RGREGKTF
+1389 EGRKGKTF
-1397 LSVEEVAAAC
+1397 LSIEEVAAAC
-1407 PKGVQDPHSDAQ
+1407 PKVSK
-1419 RGRCF
+1419 
-1424 RRPAR
+1424 
-1429 YQSGQ
+1429 
-1434 LLLTDNRSTHA
+1434 THMQMLKEA
-1445 LRLLL
+1445 GAFGDLPDTSQVS
-1450 ANFRIL
+1450 FF

>member
-1 MEEQIF
+1 
-7 FLNMFPDYEP
+7 MFPDFVP
-17 PEELYAALSQAAIAA
+17 SEELKSAFSQAAIVA
-32 ADIDPETRSVH
+32 ADIDPETRAVSVA
-43 VALHS
+43 VHS
-48 ERYIPQRLLEQVRKD
+48 DTYIPRRIACLAEKD
-63 ICGLYGLQKL
+63 IRNLYGLSKL
-73 ELTATHPES
+73 EITTTHPSS
-82 ELQKIEPEELMWLFV
+82 ELTKIEPEELLQLFV
-97 SRNSMARGSLAGAK
+97 SRDSMTRGSLAGAK
-111 WEWNE
+111 WEWKGNR
-116 QNLTVKLAANGKETL
+116 LCVRLRANGKSR
-131 LEHIPSVEK
+131 LEELSKPVCT
-140 VLRERFAAPVHI
+140 VLRQRFSTDVI
-152 TVEAGNA
+152 ISFEAGSD
-159 LEGKA
+159 LEGQA
-164 LFAATESMRESEIQ
+164 LFEKMETMRGEMMVN
-178 KLPAVSAAQP
+178 LPAAKFKAPDKADKPAQSA
-188 KKEDK
+188 D
-193 SAAPSETFYGK
+193 TFYGK
-204 PFKGTPV
+204 PFRGNPV
-211 PMKELSLDM
+211 PMKDLNMDM
-220 GTVIVEG
+220 GTIIVEG
-227 KVFAVD
+227 RVFAVD
-233 HKELK
+233 HKELT
-238 KRNAYVVK
+238 KRNAWVVK
-246 FDMTDNTNSV
+246 FDITDNTNSI
-256 RVSRFMEAGEAKPIL
+256 RVSRFLEAKEAKPII
-271 ENVQVGSVLRV
+271 ENVTPGAVLCV
-282 QGKLGE
+282 QGKLIE
-288 DRYEGEMV
+288 DRFENEMV
-296 LKPYAMQPG
+296 LKPYAIMPG

-310 QDTAPG
+310 KDTAENG
-316 EKRVELHLHTTMSN
+316 KRVELHLHTTMSN
-330 MDALTDTAAAV
+330 MDALTDTGTAV
-341 KQAAAWGHK
+341 KQAAAWGHR
-350 AIAITDHGVA
+350 AIAITDHGVV

-372 AKVAGTNQNIKILYG
+372 AKVAGTDENIKILYG

-400 VVHGEQD
+400 VVHGSQD

-412 EFVAFDLETTGL
+412 EYVAFDLETTGL
-424 SSRSDRIIEI
+424 SAANDRIIEI
-434 GAVVLKN
+434 GAVIMKN
-441 GEEVDRFQTFV
+441 GEEIDRFQTFV
-452 DPERPLERKIV
+452 DPERSLEKRIV

-473 VGAPKIEEVLPKFLD
+473 VGAPKIEKVLPEFLK
-488 FIGDRVLV
+488 FIGDRVIV

-509 ECQRLGYDYH
+509 ECRRQGMEYRF
-519 YTAADTLILS
+519 TAADTLILS

-535 LSKFKLNIVSNA
+535 LNKFKLDIVSNA

-559 DDAMTCGL
+559 DDAVTCGL
-567 IMAKLMVKLEEEH
+567 IMNRLMRKLEEEH

-589 PAMTHLRSGGRIT
+589 PAMTSLRSKGRIT
-602 DRQARHIIIFAKN
+602 DRQARHIILFAKN
-615 QIGLR
+615 QVGLR

-633 FRRVPRMPKSDIL
+633 FKRVPRIPKSEL
-646 KLREGLIIGSACEA
+646 LELREGLIIGSACEA

-665 AILDR
+665 VILAG
-670 KSDDELKRIASFYDF
+670 KSEDELKRIASFYDF

-692 NNRFMLANEK
+692 NNMFMLSK
-702 YEAKTDEDLRE
+702 GLAKDVEQLRE
-713 YNRKIVRLG
+713 YNRTVVRLG
-722 EELGKPV
+722 EELGKLV

-749 LATKGFDDADKDMPL
+749 LATKGFEDADKENPL

-769 DDMLREFSYL
+769 DEMLREFSYL

-788 ITNPNRIADMCES
+788 VCNPNLIADMCET

-813 IENSVEDLKNLVYTK
+813 IENSVEDLKSLVYGK

-839 LMVKRVETELHDII
+839 YMVKRVETELHDII
-853 NCHYDVIYM
+853 SCHYDVIYM

-901 PPHYRCPNPECKYT
+901 PPHYRCPNPDCKFS

-928 LPDAVCPKCGTKL
+928 LPDAVCPKCGTPF

-968 SGEYQS
+968 SGEYQA
-974 KAHAYCIEMFGK
+974 KAHAYCVEMFGK

-999 EKTAFGYVKKYLSER
+999 EKTAFGYVKKYLAER
-1014 GKTASRAEE
+1014 GKTANRAEE
-1023 ARLAAGCVGVRR
+1023 ARLANGCVGVRR

-1057 PVQHPADDPQADQIT
+1057 PVQHPADDPNADQIT

-1097 IRMMEDMTGIDAKTI
+1097 IRMMEDMTGVDAKKI
-1112 PLDDKD
+1112 PLDDKR
-1118 TMSIFISS
+1118 TMSIFTSS
-1126 KVLGYEDD
+1126 KELGYEND

-1145 PEFNTRFTRGMLMD
+1145 PEFNTRFTRGMLLD

-1202 RDDIMLYL
+1202 RDDIMIYL

-1229 GRGLPEGAEEEMKA
+1229 GRGLPEGAEEEMIA
-1243 AGVPE
+1243 AGVPD

-1272 AFRIAWFKVHHPL
+1272 AFRIAWFKVYHPL
-1285 AFYSAYFYRRS
+1285 AFYAAYFYRRS
-1296 QKGGFDAVLMTHG
+1296 QKGGFDAILMTHG
-1309 KEAVV
+1309 KESVM
-1314 ANIDAIENNEN
+1314 ANIDAIEKNEN
-1325 ATDKDEDLLTTLEVA
+1325 STDKDDDLLTTLEVA
-1340 YEYYIRG
+1340 YEYYLRG
-1347 FEFLPISIY
+1347 FEFLPIDIY
-1356 DSHATKFIIKD
+1356 KSHAIKFLIED
-1367 GKLLPPFVAISGL
+1367 GKLRPPFVAISGL

-1389 RGREGKTF
+1389 KGREGKTF
-1397 LSVEEVAAAC
+1397 LSVEEVALAC
-1407 PKGVQDPHSDAQ
+1407 PKVSK
-1419 RGRCF
+1419 
-1424 RRPAR
+1424 
-1429 YQSGQ
+1429 
-1434 LLLTDNRSTHA
+1434 THIQMLKEA
-1445 LRLLL
+1445 GAFGSLPDTSQISL
-1450 ANFRIL
+1450 F

>member
-1 MEEQIF
+1 MSETVYL
-7 FLNMFPDYEP
+7 LNMFPDYEP
-17 PEELYAALSQAAIAA
+17 PEEIRKALSQAALVAV
-32 ADIDPETRSVH
+32 DIRAENRSVE
-43 VALHS
+43 VAAHTDTYVP
-48 ERYIPQRLLEQVRKD
+48 RRLTRQAEKD
-63 ICGLYGLQKL
+63 ILSLYGLRNL
-73 ELTATHPES
+73 EITLTHPAT
-82 ELQKIEPEELMWLFV
+82 ELSKIEPEELRDLFV
-97 SRNSMARGSLAGAK
+97 DLDPMTRASLAGAK
-111 WEWNE
+111 WAWDGGH
-116 QNLTVKLAANGKETL
+116 LTVCLVANGKAGVEAQIPAVVKTL
-131 LEHIPSVEK
+131 QQ
-140 VLRERFAAPVHI
+140 RFAAEVTI
-152 TVEAGNA
+152 SVEANHDLTGAELSKAMEKLREEA
-159 LEGKA
+159 L
-164 LFAATESMRESEIQ
+164 
-178 KLPAVSAAQP
+178 
-188 KKEDK
+188 
-193 SAAPSETFYGK
+193 SAAPAASAKQAQKEERKPQDSDTFYGK
-204 PFKGTPV
+204 PFRGTAV
-211 PMKELSLDM
+211 PMKDLNLDM
-220 GTVIVEG
+220 GTIIVEG
-227 KVFAVD
+227 KVFAIE
-233 HKELK
+233 HKELT
-238 KRNAYVVK
+238 KRNAWVVK
-246 FDMTDNTNSV
+246 FDMTDNTNSI
-256 RVSRFMEAGEAKPIL
+256 RVTRFLEAKEAKPIL
-271 ENVQVGSVLRV
+271 DNVQLGSVLRV
-282 QGKLGE
+282 QGKLIE
-288 DRYEGEMV
+288 DRFENDMV
-296 LKPYAMQPG
+296 LKPYAMMPG
-305 SMPKR
+305 VLPKR
-310 QDTAPG
+310 KDTSPNG
-316 EKRVELHLHTTMSN
+316 KRVELHLHTTMSN

-360 QSFPDAMKAASK
+360 QSFPDAMKAAAK
-372 AKVAGTNQNIKILYG
+372 AKVAGTDENIKILYG
-387 CEGYYVND
+387 VEGYYVND

-407 ITFDQ
+407 IGFGD
-412 EFVAFDLETTGL
+412 EYVAFDLETTGL
-424 SSRSDRIIEI
+424 SSANDRIIEI
-434 GAVVLKN
+434 GAVVMKN
-441 GEEVDRFQTFV
+441 GEELDRFQTFV
-452 DPERPLERKIV
+452 DPQRPLEKKIV

-473 VGAPKIEEVLPKFLD
+473 KGAPKIEEVLPEFLKFVN
-488 FIGDRVLV
+488 GRVLV

-509 ECQRLGYDYH
+509 ACARQGLPYT

-529 QNLLPQ
+529 QNMLPQ
-535 LSKFKLNIVSNA
+535 LNKFKLDIVSNA

-559 DDAMTCGL
+559 DDAVTCGL
-567 IMAKLMVKLEEEH
+567 IMHRLMARMKEEL
-580 DIHNLQAIN
+580 DIHTLQEIN
-589 PAMTHLRSGGRIT
+589 GRMTTLRAKGRIT
-602 DRQARHIIIFAKN
+602 DRHARHIIILAKN

-620 NLYHLISDSNLQY
+620 NLYHLISDSNLKY
-633 FRRVPRMPKSDIL
+633 FKRVPRIPKSEL
-646 KLREGLIIGSACEA
+646 LELREGLIIGSACEA

-665 AILDR
+665 AILDG
-670 KSDDELKRIASFYDF
+670 KSEDELLRIASFYDY

-692 NNRFMLANEK
+692 NNMFMLSK
-702 YEAKTDEDLRE
+702 GIAKDVEQLRE
-713 YNRKIVRLG
+713 YNRTVVRLG
-722 EELGKPV
+722 EALGKMV

-749 LATKGFDDADKDMPL
+749 LATKGFDDADKENPL

-769 DDMLREFSYL
+769 DNMLEEFSYL

-788 ITNPNRIADMCES
+788 VTNPNLIADMCET

-813 IENSVEDLKNLVYTK
+813 IENSVEDLKALVYGK
-828 FHRLYGDNPPE
+828 LHRLYGENPPE
-839 LMVKRVETELHDII
+839 LITKRVETELHDII
-853 NCHYDVIYM
+853 SCHYDVIYM

-928 LPDAVCPKCGTKL
+928 LPDAVCPKCGSKF

-974 KAHAYCIEMFGK
+974 KAHAYCVEMFGK

-999 EKTAFGYVKKYLSER
+999 EKTAFGYVKKYLAER
-1014 GKTASRAEE
+1014 GKTANRAEE

-1057 PVQHPADDPQADQIT
+1057 PVQHPADDPNADQIT

-1097 IRMMEDMTGIDAKTI
+1097 IRMMEDMTGVDAKTI
-1112 PLDDKD
+1112 PLDDKN
-1118 TMSIFISS
+1118 TMSIFTSS
-1126 KVLGYEDD
+1126 KVLGYEND

-1145 PEFNTRFTRGMLMD
+1145 PEFNTKFTRGMLMD
-1159 TMPTRFDT
+1159 TMPERFDT

-1229 GRGLPEGAEEEMKA
+1229 GRGLPEGAEQEMID
-1243 AGVPE
+1243 AGVPD

-1272 AFRIAWFKVHHPL
+1272 AFRIAWFKVYHPL
-1285 AFYSAYFYRRS
+1285 AFYAAYFYRRS
-1296 QKGGFDAVLMTHG
+1296 QKGGFDAVLMTQG
-1309 KEAVV
+1309 MEAIM
-1314 ANIDAIENNEN
+1314 ANMDAIETNEN
-1325 ATDKDEDLLTTLEVA
+1325 ASDKDEDLLTTMEVV
-1340 YEYYIRG
+1340 YEYYLRG
-1347 FEFLPISIY
+1347 FEFLPIDIY
-1356 DSHATKFIIKD
+1356 KSHATKFLVED
-1367 GKLLPPFVAISGL
+1367 GKILPPFVAISGL

-1397 LSVEEVAAAC
+1397 LSIEEVAAAC
-1407 PKGVQDPHSDAQ
+1407 PKVSKTHIQMLKDAGAFGSLPDTSQ
-1419 RGRCF
+1419 ISLF
-1424 RRPAR
+1424 
-1429 YQSGQ
+1429 
-1434 LLLTDNRSTHA
+1434 
-1445 LRLLL
+1445 
-1450 ANFRIL
+1450 

>member
-1 MEEQIF
+1 MSETVYL
-7 FLNMFPDYEP
+7 LNMFPDYEP
-17 PEELYAALSQAAIAA
+17 PEEIRKALSQAALVAV
-32 ADIDPETRSVH
+32 DIRAENRSVE
-43 VALHS
+43 VAAHTDTYVP
-48 ERYIPQRLLEQVRKD
+48 RRLTRQAEKD
-63 ICGLYGLQKL
+63 ILSLYGLRNL
-73 ELTATHPES
+73 EITLTHPAT
-82 ELQKIEPEELMWLFV
+82 ELSKIEPEELRDLFV
-97 SRNSMARGSLAGAK
+97 DLDPMTRASLAGAK
-111 WEWNE
+111 WAWDGGH
-116 QNLTVKLAANGKETL
+116 LTVCLVANGKAGVEAQIPAVVRTL
-131 LEHIPSVEK
+131 Q
-140 VLRERFAAPVHI
+140 ERFAAEVTI
-152 TVEAGNA
+152 SVEANHDLTGAELSKAMEKLREEA
-159 LEGKA
+159 L
-164 LFAATESMRESEIQ
+164 
-178 KLPAVSAAQP
+178 
-188 KKEDK
+188 
-193 SAAPSETFYGK
+193 SAAPAASAKQAQKEERKPQDSDTFYGK
-204 PFKGTPV
+204 PFRGTAV
-211 PMKELSLDM
+211 PMKDLNLDM
-220 GTVIVEG
+220 GTIIVEG
-227 KVFAVD
+227 KVFAIE
-233 HKELK
+233 HKELT
-238 KRNAYVVK
+238 KRNAWVVK
-246 FDMTDNTNSV
+246 FDMTDNTNSI
-256 RVSRFMEAGEAKPIL
+256 RVTRFLEAKEAKPIL
-271 ENVQVGSVLRV
+271 DNVQLGSVLRV
-282 QGKLGE
+282 QGKLIE
-288 DRYEGEMV
+288 DRFENDMV
-296 LKPYAMQPG
+296 LKPYAMMPG
-305 SMPKR
+305 VLPKR
-310 QDTAPG
+310 KDTSPNG
-316 EKRVELHLHTTMSN
+316 KRVELHLHTTMSN

-360 QSFPDAMKAASK
+360 QSFPDAMKAAAK
-372 AKVAGTNQNIKILYG
+372 AKVAGTDENIKILYG
-387 CEGYYVND
+387 VEGYYVND

-407 ITFDQ
+407 IGFGD
-412 EFVAFDLETTGL
+412 EYVAFDLETTGL
-424 SSRSDRIIEI
+424 SSANDRIIEI
-434 GAVVLKN
+434 GAVVMKN
-441 GEEVDRFQTFV
+441 GEELDRFQTFV
-452 DPERPLERKIV
+452 DPQRPLEKKIV

-473 VGAPKIEEVLPKFLD
+473 KGAPKIEEVLPEFLKFVN
-488 FIGDRVLV
+488 GRVLV

-509 ECQRLGYDYH
+509 ACARQGLPYT

-529 QNLLPQ
+529 QNMLPQ
-535 LSKFKLNIVSNA
+535 LNKFKLDIVSNA

-559 DDAMTCGL
+559 DDAVTCGL
-567 IMAKLMVKLEEEH
+567 IMHRLMARMEEEL
-580 DIHNLQAIN
+580 DIHTLQEIN
-589 PAMTHLRSGGRIT
+589 GRMTTLRAKGRIT
-602 DRQARHIIIFAKN
+602 DRHARHIIILAKN

-620 NLYHLISDSNLQY
+620 NLYHLISDSNLKY
-633 FRRVPRMPKSDIL
+633 FKRVPRIPKSEL
-646 KLREGLIIGSACEA
+646 LELREGLIIGSACEA

-665 AILDR
+665 AILDG
-670 KSDDELKRIASFYDF
+670 KSEDELLRIASFYDY

-692 NNRFMLANEK
+692 NNMFMLSK
-702 YEAKTDEDLRE
+702 GIAKDVEQLRE
-713 YNRKIVRLG
+713 YNRTVVRLG
-722 EELGKPV
+722 ETLGKMV

-749 LATKGFDDADKDMPL
+749 LATKGFDDADKENPL

-769 DDMLREFSYL
+769 DNMLEEFSYL

-788 ITNPNRIADMCES
+788 VTNPNLIADMCET

-813 IENSVEDLKNLVYTK
+813 IENSVEDLKALVYGK
-828 FHRLYGDNPPE
+828 LHRLYGENPPE
-839 LMVKRVETELHDII
+839 LITKRVETELHDII
-853 NCHYDVIYM
+853 SCHYDVIYM

-928 LPDAVCPKCGTKL
+928 LPDAVCPKCGSKF

-974 KAHAYCIEMFGK
+974 KAHAYCVEMFGK

-999 EKTAFGYVKKYLSER
+999 EKTAFGYVKKYLAER
-1014 GKTASRAEE
+1014 GKTANRAEE

-1057 PVQHPADDPQADQIT
+1057 PVQHPADDPNADQIT

-1097 IRMMEDMTGIDAKTI
+1097 IRMMEDMTGVDAKTI
-1112 PLDDKD
+1112 PLDDKN
-1118 TMSIFISS
+1118 TMSIFTSS
-1126 KVLGYEDD
+1126 KVLGYEND

-1145 PEFNTRFTRGMLMD
+1145 PEFNTKFTRGMLMD
-1159 TMPTRFDT
+1159 TMPERFDT

-1229 GRGLPEGAEEEMKA
+1229 GRGLPEGAEQEMID
-1243 AGVPE
+1243 AGVPD

-1272 AFRIAWFKVHHPL
+1272 AFRIAWFKVYHPL
-1285 AFYSAYFYRRS
+1285 AFYAAYFYRRS
-1296 QKGGFDAVLMTHG
+1296 QKGGFDAVLMTQG
-1309 KEAVV
+1309 MEAIM
-1314 ANIDAIENNEN
+1314 ANMDAIETNEN
-1325 ATDKDEDLLTTLEVA
+1325 ASDKDEDLLTTMEVV
-1340 YEYYIRG
+1340 YEYYLRG
-1347 FEFLPISIY
+1347 FDFLPIDIY
-1356 DSHATKFIIKD
+1356 KSHATKFLVED
-1367 GKLLPPFVAISGL
+1367 GKILPPFVAISGL

-1397 LSVEEVAAAC
+1397 LSIEEVAAAC
-1407 PKGVQDPHSDAQ
+1407 PKVSKTHIQMLKDAGAFGSLPDTSQ
-1419 RGRCF
+1419 ISLF
-1424 RRPAR
+1424 
-1429 YQSGQ
+1429 
-1434 LLLTDNRSTHA
+1434 
-1445 LRLLL
+1445 
-1450 ANFRIL
+1450 

>member
-1 MEEQIF
+1 MSDTVYL
-7 FLNMFPDYEP
+7 LNMFPDYEP
-17 PEELYAALSQAAIAA
+17 PEEIRKALSQAALVAV
-32 ADIDPETRSVH
+32 DIRAENRSVE
-43 VALHS
+43 VAAHTDTYVP
-48 ERYIPQRLLEQVRKD
+48 RRLTRQAEKD
-63 ICGLYGLQKL
+63 ILSLYGLRNL
-73 ELTATHPES
+73 EITLTHPAT
-82 ELQKIEPEELMWLFV
+82 ELSKIEPEELRDLFV
-97 SRNSMARGSLAGAK
+97 DLDPMTRASLAGAK
-111 WEWNE
+111 WAWNGGH
-116 QNLTVKLAANGKETL
+116 LTVCLVANGKAGVEAQIPAVVKTL
-131 LEHIPSVEK
+131 Q
-140 VLRERFAAPVHI
+140 ERFAAEVTI
-152 TVEAGNA
+152 SVEANHDLTGAELSRVMEKLREEA
-159 LEGKA
+159 L
-164 LFAATESMRESEIQ
+164 
-178 KLPAVSAAQP
+178 
-188 KKEDK
+188 
-193 SAAPSETFYGK
+193 SAAPTASAKQAQKEERKPQDSDTFYGK
-204 PFKGTPV
+204 PFRGTAV
-211 PMKELSLDM
+211 PMKDLNLDM
-220 GTVIVEG
+220 GTIIVEG
-227 KVFAVD
+227 KVFAIE
-233 HKELK
+233 HKELT
-238 KRNAYVVK
+238 KRNAWVVK
-246 FDMTDNTNSV
+246 FDMTDNTNSI
-256 RVSRFMEAGEAKPIL
+256 RVTRFLEAKEAKPIL
-271 ENVQVGSVLRV
+271 DNVQLGSVLRV
-282 QGKLGE
+282 QGKLIE
-288 DRYEGEMV
+288 DRFENDMV
-296 LKPYAMQPG
+296 LKPYAMMPG
-305 SMPKR
+305 VLPKR
-310 QDTAPG
+310 KDTSPNG
-316 EKRVELHLHTTMSN
+316 KRVELHLHTTMSN

-360 QSFPDAMKAASK
+360 QSFPDAMKAAAK
-372 AKVAGTNQNIKILYG
+372 AKVAGTDENIKILYG
-387 CEGYYVND
+387 VEGYYVND

-407 ITFDQ
+407 IGFGD
-412 EFVAFDLETTGL
+412 EYVAFDLETTGL
-424 SSRSDRIIEI
+424 SSANDRIIEI
-434 GAVVLKN
+434 GAVVMKN
-441 GEEVDRFQTFV
+441 GEELDRFQTFV
-452 DPERPLERKIV
+452 DPQRPLEKKIV

-473 VGAPKIEEVLPKFLD
+473 KGAPKIEEILPEFLKFVN
-488 FIGDRVLV
+488 GRVLV

-509 ECQRLGYDYH
+509 ACARQGLPYT

-529 QNLLPQ
+529 QNMLPQ
-535 LSKFKLNIVSNA
+535 LNKFKLDIVSNA

-559 DDAMTCGL
+559 DDAVTCGL
-567 IMAKLMVKLEEEH
+567 IMHRLMARMEEEL
-580 DIHNLQAIN
+580 DIHTLQEIN
-589 PAMTHLRSGGRIT
+589 GRMTTLRAKGRIT
-602 DRQARHIIIFAKN
+602 DRHARHIIILAKN

-620 NLYHLISDSNLQY
+620 NLYHLISDSNLKY
-633 FRRVPRMPKSDIL
+633 FKRVPRIPKSEL
-646 KLREGLIIGSACEA
+646 LELREGLIIGSACEA

-665 AILDR
+665 AILDG
-670 KSDDELKRIASFYDF
+670 KSEDELLRIASFYDY

-692 NNRFMLANEK
+692 NNMFMLSK
-702 YEAKTDEDLRE
+702 GIAKDVEQLRE
-713 YNRKIVRLG
+713 YNRTVVRLG
-722 EELGKPV
+722 EALGKMV

-749 LATKGFDDADKDMPL
+749 LATKGFDDADKENPL

-769 DDMLREFSYL
+769 DNMLEEFSYL

-788 ITNPNRIADMCES
+788 VTNPNLIADMCET

-813 IENSVEDLKNLVYTK
+813 IENSVEDLKALVYGK
-828 FHRLYGDNPPE
+828 LHRLYGENPPE
-839 LMVKRVETELHDII
+839 LITKRVETELHDII
-853 NCHYDVIYM
+853 SCHYDVIYM

-928 LPDAVCPKCGTKL
+928 LPDAVCPKCGSKF

-974 KAHAYCIEMFGK
+974 KAHAYCVEMFGK

-999 EKTAFGYVKKYLSER
+999 EKTAFGYVKKYLAER
-1014 GKTASRAEE
+1014 GKTANRAEE

-1057 PVQHPADDPQADQIT
+1057 PVQHPADDPNADQIT

-1097 IRMMEDMTGIDAKTI
+1097 IRMMEDMTGVDAKTI
-1112 PLDDKD
+1112 PLDDKN
-1118 TMSIFISS
+1118 TMSIFTSS
-1126 KVLGYEDD
+1126 KVLGYEND

-1145 PEFNTRFTRGMLMD
+1145 PEFNTKFTRGMLMD
-1159 TMPTRFDT
+1159 TMPERFDT

-1229 GRGLPEGAEEEMKA
+1229 GRGLPEGAEQEMID
-1243 AGVPE
+1243 AGVPD

-1272 AFRIAWFKVHHPL
+1272 AFRIAWFKVYHPL
-1285 AFYSAYFYRRS
+1285 AFYAAYFYRRS
-1296 QKGGFDAVLMTHG
+1296 QKGGFDAVLMTQG
-1309 KEAVV
+1309 MEAIM
-1314 ANIDAIENNEN
+1314 ANMDAIETNEN
-1325 ATDKDEDLLTTLEVA
+1325 ASDKDEDLLTTMEVV
-1340 YEYYIRG
+1340 YEYYLRG
-1347 FEFLPISIY
+1347 FEFLPIDIY
-1356 DSHATKFIIKD
+1356 KSHATKFLVED
-1367 GKLLPPFVAISGL
+1367 GKILPPFVAISGL

-1397 LSVEEVAAAC
+1397 LSIEEVAAAC
-1407 PKGVQDPHSDAQ
+1407 PKVSKTHIQMLKDAGAFGSLPDTSQ
-1419 RGRCF
+1419 ISLF
-1424 RRPAR
+1424 
-1429 YQSGQ
+1429 
-1434 LLLTDNRSTHA
+1434 
-1445 LRLLL
+1445 
-1450 ANFRIL
+1450 

>member
-1 MEEQIF
+1 MSETVYL
-7 FLNMFPDYEP
+7 LNMFPDYEP
-17 PEELYAALSQAAIAA
+17 PEEIRKALSQAALVAV
-32 ADIDPETRSVH
+32 DIRAENRSVE
-43 VALHS
+43 VAAHTDTYVP
-48 ERYIPQRLLEQVRKD
+48 RRLTRQAEKD
-63 ICGLYGLQKL
+63 ILSLYGLRNL
-73 ELTATHPES
+73 EITLTHPAT
-82 ELQKIEPEELMWLFV
+82 ELFKIEPEELRDLFV
-97 SRNSMARGSLAGAK
+97 DLDPMTRASLAGAK
-111 WEWNE
+111 WAWDGGH
-116 QNLTVKLAANGKETL
+116 LTVCLVANGKAGVEAQIPAVVKTL
-131 LEHIPSVEK
+131 Q
-140 VLRERFAAPVHI
+140 ERFAAEVTI
-152 TVEAGNA
+152 SVEANHDLTGAELSRVMEKLREEA
-159 LEGKA
+159 L
-164 LFAATESMRESEIQ
+164 
-178 KLPAVSAAQP
+178 
-188 KKEDK
+188 
-193 SAAPSETFYGK
+193 SAAPTASAKQAQKEERKPQDSDTFYGK
-204 PFKGTPV
+204 PFRGTAV
-211 PMKELSLDM
+211 PMKDLNLDM
-220 GTVIVEG
+220 GTIIVEG
-227 KVFAVD
+227 KVFAIE
-233 HKELK
+233 HKELT
-238 KRNAYVVK
+238 KRNAWVVK
-246 FDMTDNTNSV
+246 FDMTDNTNSI
-256 RVSRFMEAGEAKPIL
+256 RVTRFLEAKEAKPIL
-271 ENVQVGSVLRV
+271 DNVQLGSVLRV
-282 QGKLGE
+282 QGKLIE
-288 DRYEGEMV
+288 DRFENDMV
-296 LKPYAMQPG
+296 LKPYAMMPG
-305 SMPKR
+305 VLPKR
-310 QDTAPG
+310 KDTSPNG
-316 EKRVELHLHTTMSN
+316 KRVELHLHTTMSN

-360 QSFPDAMKAASK
+360 QSFPDAMKAAAK
-372 AKVAGTNQNIKILYG
+372 AKVAGTDENIKILYG
-387 CEGYYVND
+387 VEGYYVND

-407 ITFDQ
+407 IGFGD
-412 EFVAFDLETTGL
+412 EYVAFDLETTGL
-424 SSRSDRIIEI
+424 SSANDRIIEI
-434 GAVVLKN
+434 GAVVMKN
-441 GEEVDRFQTFV
+441 GEELDRFQTFV
-452 DPERPLERKIV
+452 DPQRPLEKKIV

-473 VGAPKIEEVLPKFLD
+473 KGAPKIEEVLPEFLKFVN
-488 FIGDRVLV
+488 GRVLV

-509 ECQRLGYDYH
+509 ACARQGLPYT

-529 QNLLPQ
+529 QNMLPQ
-535 LSKFKLNIVSNA
+535 LNKFKLDIVSNA

-559 DDAMTCGL
+559 DDAVTCGL
-567 IMAKLMVKLEEEH
+567 IMHRLMARMEEEL
-580 DIHNLQAIN
+580 DIHTLQEIN
-589 PAMTHLRSGGRIT
+589 GRMTTLRAKGRIT
-602 DRQARHIIIFAKN
+602 DRHARHIIILAKN

-620 NLYHLISDSNLQY
+620 NLYHLISDSNLKY
-633 FRRVPRMPKSDIL
+633 FKRVPRIPKSEL
-646 KLREGLIIGSACEA
+646 LELREGLIIGSACEA

-665 AILDR
+665 AILDG
-670 KSDDELKRIASFYDF
+670 KSEDELLRIASFYDY

-692 NNRFMLANEK
+692 NNMFMLSK
-702 YEAKTDEDLRE
+702 GIAKDVEQLRE
-713 YNRKIVRLG
+713 YNRTVVRLG
-722 EELGKPV
+722 EALGKMV

-749 LATKGFDDADKDMPL
+749 LATKGFDDADKENPL

-769 DDMLREFSYL
+769 DNMLEEFSYL

-788 ITNPNRIADMCES
+788 VTNPNLIADMCET

-813 IENSVEDLKNLVYTK
+813 IENSVEDLKALVYGK
-828 FHRLYGDNPPE
+828 LHRLYGENPPE
-839 LMVKRVETELHDII
+839 LITKRVETELHDII
-853 NCHYDVIYM
+853 SCHYDVIYM

-928 LPDAVCPKCGTKL
+928 LPDAVCPKCGSKF

-974 KAHAYCIEMFGK
+974 KAHAYCVEMFGK

-999 EKTAFGYVKKYLSER
+999 EKTAFGYVKKYLAER
-1014 GKTASRAEE
+1014 GKTANRAEE

-1057 PVQHPADDPQADQIT
+1057 PVQHPADDPNADQIT

-1097 IRMMEDMTGIDAKTI
+1097 IRMMEDMTGVDAKTI
-1112 PLDDKD
+1112 PLDDKN
-1118 TMSIFISS
+1118 TMSIFTSS
-1126 KVLGYEDD
+1126 KVLGYEND

-1145 PEFNTRFTRGMLMD
+1145 PEFNTKFTRGMLMD
-1159 TMPTRFDT
+1159 TMPERFDT

-1229 GRGLPEGAEEEMKA
+1229 GRGLPEGAEQEMID
-1243 AGVPE
+1243 AGVPD

-1272 AFRIAWFKVHHPL
+1272 AFRIAWFKVYHPL
-1285 AFYSAYFYRRS
+1285 AFYAAYFYRRS
-1296 QKGGFDAVLMTHG
+1296 QKGGFDAVLMTQG
-1309 KEAVV
+1309 MEAIM
-1314 ANIDAIENNEN
+1314 ANMDAIETNEN
-1325 ATDKDEDLLTTLEVA
+1325 ASDKDEDLLTTMEVV
-1340 YEYYIRG
+1340 YEYYLRG
-1347 FEFLPISIY
+1347 FEFLPIDIY
-1356 DSHATKFIIKD
+1356 KSHATKFLVED
-1367 GKLLPPFVAISGL
+1367 GKILPPFVAISGL

-1397 LSVEEVAAAC
+1397 LSIEEVAAAC
-1407 PKGVQDPHSDAQ
+1407 PKVSKTHIQMLKDAGAFGSLPDTSQ
-1419 RGRCF
+1419 ISLF
-1424 RRPAR
+1424 
-1429 YQSGQ
+1429 
-1434 LLLTDNRSTHA
+1434 
-1445 LRLLL
+1445 
-1450 ANFRIL
+1450 

>member
-1 MEEQIF
+1 MKESVS
-7 FLNMFPDYEP
+7 FLQMFSEYRPGESLSGVLSVARITGADLDP
-17 PEELYAALSQAAIAA
+17 ATRQAAVTLYADQ
-32 ADIDPETRSVH
+32 
-43 VALHS
+43 
-48 ERYIPQRLLEQVRKD
+48 YIPMRLLEKAERD
-63 ICGLYGLQKL
+63 ICGLYGLRHF
-73 ELTATHPES
+73 EIHMTHPAE
-82 ELQKIEPEELMWLFV
+82 ELQKVEPEELMQLFV
-97 SRNSMARGSLAGAK
+97 EENSMNRASLAGAGWK
-111 WEWNE
+111 WDGD
-116 QNLTVKLAANGKETL
+116 NLEISLRANGKAALEEAVPAVCRKLTERFGKAPVFKVLSAHDLSGQALFDALETMRSTTAAAMPAAMCSGDKKSSGSPKQDQPQSEETL
-131 LEHIPSVEK
+131 
-140 VLRERFAAPVHI
+140 
-152 TVEAGNA
+152 
-159 LEGKA
+159 
-164 LFAATESMRESEIQ
+164 
-178 KLPAVSAAQP
+178 
-188 KKEDK
+188 
-193 SAAPSETFYGK
+193 YGK
-204 PFKGTPV
+204 PFRGNPV
-211 PMKELSLDM
+211 PMKDLNIDM
-220 GTVIVEG
+220 GSVIVEG
-227 KVFAVD
+227 RVFSVD
-233 HKELK
+233 HRELK
-238 KRNAYVVK
+238 KRNAWIVS
-246 FDMTDNTNSV
+246 FDMTDNTGSV
-256 RVSRFMEAGEAKPIL
+256 RLQRFLENSEAKKIL
-271 ENVQVGSVLRV
+271 DHLQVGNILKV
-282 QGKLGE
+282 QGRTELN
-288 DRYEGEMV
+288 RYDNEMNI
-296 LKPYAMQPG
+296 KPFAIMPG
-305 SMPKR
+305 SMPTRK
-310 QDTAPG
+310 DTAPG

-330 MDALTDTAAAV
+330 MDALTDTGAAV

-360 QSFPDAMKAASK
+360 QSFPDAMKAAAK
-372 AKVAGTNQNIKILYG
+372 AKVAGTDQNIKILYG

-400 VVHGEQD
+400 VVHGEKN
-407 ITFDQ
+407 ITFD
-412 EFVAFDLETTGL
+412 EEYVAFDLETTGL
-424 SSRSDRIIEI
+424 SSKKDKIIEI
-434 GAVVLKN
+434 GAVILKN
-441 GEEVDRFQTFV
+441 GREVDRFQTFV
-452 DPERPLERKIV
+452 DPERHLEPKIV

-468 TDEML
+468 TEDML
-473 VGAPKIEEVLPKFLD
+473 KGAPKIEEVLPKFLE
-488 FIGDRVLV
+488 FCGDRVLV

-509 ECQRLGYDYH
+509 ECLRQGYEF
-519 YTAADTLILS
+519 TATALDTLILS
-529 QNLLPQ
+529 QNLMPQ
-535 LSKFKLNIVSNA
+535 LNKFKLDIVSNA

-567 IMAKLMVKLEEEH
+567 IFHRFIEKLEEL
-580 DIHNLQAIN
+580 DIHDLQSIN
-589 PAMTHLRSGGRIT
+589 PAMMKLRSKSRIG
-602 DRQARHIIIFAKN
+602 DRHARHIILFAKN
-615 QIGLR
+615 QVGLR
-620 NLYHLISDSNLQY
+620 NLYHLISDSNLKY
-633 FRRVPRMPKSDIL
+633 FKRVPRIPKSDL
-646 KLREGLIIGSACEA
+646 MELREGLIIGSACEA

-665 AILDR
+665 AILDG
-670 KSDDELKRIASFYDF
+670 KSEDELKRIASFYDF

-692 NNRFMLANEK
+692 NNRFMLAKGIANS
-702 YEAKTDEDLRE
+702 DEDLRNF
-713 YNRKIVRLG
+713 NRTVVRLG
-722 EELGKPV
+722 EELDKPV

-749 LATKGFDDADKDMPL
+749 LATKGFDDCDRENPL

-788 ITNPNRIADMCES
+788 VKNTNAIADMVET

-813 IENSVEDLKNLVYTK
+813 IENSVEDLKALVYGK
-828 FHRLYGDNPPE
+828 LHRLYGENPPE
-839 LMVKRVETELHDII
+839 LITKRVETELHDII

-888 VAYMSGITEVNSF
+888 VAYMAGITEVNSF

-928 LPDAVCPKCGTKL
+928 LPDAICPKCGTKFD
-941 EKDGFNIP
+941 KDGFNIP

-974 KAHAYCIEMFGK
+974 KAHAYCVEMFGK
-986 SHVFRAGTIGTVA
+986 SHVFRAGTVGTVA

-1014 GKTASRAEE
+1014 NLTATRAEE
-1023 ARLAAGCVGVRR
+1023 NRLASGCVGVRR

-1057 PVQHPADDPQADQIT
+1057 PVQHPADDPNSDQIT

-1097 IRMMEDMTGIDAKTI
+1097 IRMMEDMTGVDAKTI
-1112 PLDDKD
+1112 PLDDKN
-1118 TMSIFISS
+1118 TMSIFTSS

-1134 KILGPTGAVAI
+1134 PILGPTGAVAI
-1145 PEFNTRFTRGMLMD
+1145 PEFNTHFTRGMLLD

-1229 GRGLPEGAEEEMKA
+1229 GRGLPEGAEEEMIA
-1243 AGVPE
+1243 AGVPN
-1248 WYIGSC
+1248 WYITSC

-1272 AFRIAWFKVHHPL
+1272 AFRIAWFKVYHPL
-1285 AFYSAYFYRRS
+1285 AFYAAYFYRRS
-1296 QKGGFDAVLMTHG
+1296 QKGGFDAVLMTNG
-1309 KEAVV
+1309 MESVK
-1314 ANIDAIENNEN
+1314 ANIKAISENED
-1325 ATDKDEDLLTTLEVA
+1325 ATDKDEDLLTTLEVV
-1340 YEYYIRG
+1340 YEYYLRG
-1347 FEFLPISIY
+1347 FEFAPIDLY
-1356 DSHATKFIIKD
+1356 RSHAIKFVIED

-1380 GENAAWDLM
+1380 GESAAWDLM
-1389 RGREGKTF
+1389 EGRKGKTF
-1397 LSVEEVAAAC
+1397 LSIEEVAAAC
-1407 PKGVQDPHSDAQ
+1407 PKVSKTHIQMLKDAGAFGSLPDTSQ
-1419 RGRCF
+1419 VSLF
-1424 RRPAR
+1424 
-1429 YQSGQ
+1429 
-1434 LLLTDNRSTHA
+1434 
-1445 LRLLL
+1445 
-1450 ANFRIL
+1450 